1 MGGEP
6 NTLFCRN
13 LKWTMP
19 YCCQCGT
26 QVGAADRYCV
36 KCGTAQPTA
45 QARGTAGHSASNFDA
60 AQISQTFF
68 HRNAAL
74 SCYIP
79 WFGWIA
85 AIIVLASARY
95 RRDYEVRFHAF
106 QGLYLFVCWLLVAWV
121 VSPMLRMTGYG
132 LWQPLPHGGG
142 VLHLLILAGW
152 IVMLVK
158 VRQGQHYRLPILGD
172 LAERSVAEQRAG

>member
-1 MGGEP
+1 ME
-6 NTLFCRN
+6 
-13 LKWTMP
+13 
-19 YCCQCGT
+19 
-26 QVGAADRYCV
+26 ASDRYCV
-36 KCGTAQPTA
+36 KCGAAQAGAHAQP
-45 QARGTAGHSASNFDA
+45 GTAPSNFQSGNA
-60 AQISQTFF
+60 SGIRNAEGFF

-74 SCYIP
+74 LCYVP

-95 RRDYEVRFHAF
+95 RRDFEVRFHAF
-106 QGLYLFVCWLLVAWV
+106 QGLYLFVAWLLVNWV
-121 VSPMLRMTGYG
+121 VSPALRMTGYG
-132 LWQPLPHGGG
+132 FWQPLPHSGG

-172 LAERSVAEQRAG
+172 LAERSVAEQRVG